1 MLKLKQKLFIN
12 EVFGMKKIIAE
23 FKEFAIKGNM
33 LDLAVGVI
41 IGAAFKTIVDSIVN
55 DIIMPLIGIL
65 MGGTDFSK
73 LSIGIGGAQVMYGSL
88 IQNIINFFI
97 VAFSLFVLVKTV
109 NIFNRKKEEEVP
121 VVEEKSADIV
131 LLEEIRDTLTAI
143 KEK

>member
-1 MLKLKQKLFIN
+1 
-12 EVFGMKKIIAE
+12 MKKIIAE
-23 FKEFAIKGNM
+23 FREFAIKGNM

-41 IGAAFKTIVDSIVN
+41 IGAAFKAIVDSLVN

-65 MGGTDFSK
+65 MGGKDFSK

-97 VAFSLFVLVKTV
+97 VAVSLFVLVKTV
-109 NIFNRKKEEEVP
+109 NMLHRKKEEEP
-121 VVEEKSADIV
+121 VIEEKPTDIV
-131 LLEEIRDTLTAI
+131 LLEEIKNTLIEI